1 MRLSLCSLYP
11 MLFCVL
17 LGTLTGNCFN
27 ADTFVDLILGIR
39 KFYVGSDAASVIF
52 VHPGDIYEDY
62 GDLRINHLIHTSSRL
77 LSRHYIMTVDVHFK
91 SLWKT
96 LKYYHEIIQPI
107 TIVILP
113 DFEAY
118 LEFVDA
124 VKVYSM
130 SFPVWFILFL
140 YTPDNNIH
148 DHCHKPIGNPFNLA
162 FDTQMLVLCNNEII
176 LREWYSIK
184 GDTVKIFDLAEWKDN
199 EGFEFISVIN
209 ENLMATVFTK
219 VFEELTSHL
228 NFTVNIVSQKLEYGI
243 RNRQTLIWS
252 GVMGEI
258 VYGRADFAIADVAL
272 TSFRICFVD
281 FTLPLVVSKINLYF
295 KEPGICGVKW
305 IGYFQTFSSR
315 TWVTII
321 MLITTAPLLLFF
333 MKTCRDQSRSTVDL
347 ISENFICIW
356 GIFCQQALIEFP
368 KSSSLR
374 VAYFTI
380 LLAAVLIMAHYS
392 AALIC
397 FLSACI
403 HVLPFQTLD
412 EFVNDGTYKLIVI
425 RDSADYDI
433 VTHEENPFYI
443 KLMKLM
449 KDESELPKTLIEG
462 FMQVCNEKNV
472 VFMATSAQKKSL
484 EKKLPCKLS
493 SITTERINNLAIILS
508 KDNPYTGVINYYLQ
522 KFLNNGMIMQ
532 EISTNNYFR
541 LINDVHRYYR
551 TSCVIFV
558 QSDNYDLKTTTLV
571 HTLSRELSQQRV
583 MIMTI
588 TFSNLMSKYNNYQ
601 KNIRLPLFVV
611 LLDTEETICEF
622 AKTTKGIKPIS
633 FPIWLVVFLQHLG
646 NPLKDYCTH
655 PANNIFNVDVSTQM
669 LILCY
674 NRPILVE
681 WYAIRDNYTKTF
693 DLATWSP
700 DRGLTLR
707 TQENLYARRSDMFG
721 DVVRVTVVN
730 NSPLVTLKNGTMDGF
745 FGLLLIELSKAMNFT
760 IKILD
765 PVDSFGSWDPQNG
778 WSGAIGKLV
787 NNEADI
793 GIAAFTVTN
802 DRLNDVDFSIPL
814 IRTQYRLY
822 LHEPITPYVQWFW
835 YFKVFSPGVCVKL
848 IMIIIIASILLTV
861 IKAKGFSMSII
872 SDNYIKVW
880 GIYCQQGLP
889 EFPIKSSMRLA
900 FFSIYVSSVIILSS
914 YFASLIS
921 YLALNTAKLPFS
933 TLEGYVEDGTYKLLV
948 LQNSAEY
955 DIPLYTKDPLLLKM
969 YELREDKEYLPFN
982 LFEGFKK
989 ICERMDLAFY
999 TTEVFKNYLS
1009 IYIQCELVYIN
1020 TGRIDNNAITLKKG
1034 SPYTGF
1040 INYHLRRF
1048 QLNGVVNKLKNK
1060 NPSTISMKSV
1070 GNFTVDI
1077 TDVTPILTIVI
1088 GSTVLSLFILII
1100 EKVYYSF
1107 KTPNFKNDE
1116 SITKFTYNLNVR
1128 NKLRKEYE
1136 KD

>member
-1 MRLSLCSLYP
+1 MS
-11 MLFCVL
+11 M
-17 LGTLTGNCFN
+17 
-27 ADTFVDLILGIR
+27 
-39 KFYVGSDAASVIF
+39 
-52 VHPGDIYEDY
+52 
-62 GDLRINHLIHTSSRL
+62 
-77 LSRHYIMTVDVHFK
+77 DVHFK
-91 SLWKT
+91 NLWRT

-107 TIVILP
+107 TTVILL

-148 DHCHKPIGNPFNLA
+148 DYCHEPIGNPFNLA

-184 GDTVKIFDLAEWKDN
+184 GETVKIFDLAEWKDD
-199 EGFEFISVIN
+199 EGFVPLTNLSLYERRKNMEGVVLRAVAIKNFISAIGN
-209 ENLMATVFTK
+209 QMATTYTK
-219 VFEELTSHL
+219 VFEELMSHL
-228 NFTVNIVSQKLEYGI
+228 NFTMNIVSQKLEYGM

-258 VYGRADFAIADVAL
+258 VYNRADFAVADMAL

-281 FTLPLVVSKINLYF
+281 FTLPLIISKINLYF
-295 KEPGICGVKW
+295 KEPGICGIKW
-305 IGYFQTFSSR
+305 IGYFQIFSSR

-321 MLITTAPLLLFF
+321 ILITTAPLLLFF
-333 MKTCRDQSRSTVDL
+333 MKICRDQSRSIVDL

-380 LLAAVLIMAHYS
+380 ILTAVLIMAHYS

-397 FLSACI
+397 FLTACT
-403 HVLPFQTLD
+403 HVLPFQTLN
-412 EFVNDGTYKLIVI
+412 EFIDDGTYKLIVI

-433 VTHEENPFYI
+433 VT
-443 KLMKLM
+443 
-449 KDESELPKTLIEG
+449 
-462 FMQVCNEKNV
+462 V
-472 VFMATSAQKKSL
+472 
-484 EKKLPCKLS
+484 S
-493 SITTERINNLAIILS
+493 SFSNQRIVAFN
-508 KDNPYTGVINYYLQ
+508 
-522 KFLNNGMIMQ
+522 
-532 EISTNNYFR
+532 
-541 LINDVHRYYR
+541 
-551 TSCVIFV
+551 
-558 QSDNYDLKTTTLV
+558 LKTTTLV
-571 HTLSRELSQQRV
+571 HTLSRELSRQRI

-588 TFSNLMSKYNNYQ
+588 TFSNLMSKYNDYQ

-611 LLDTEETICEF
+611 FLDIEDTMCKF
-622 AKTTKGIKPIS
+622 AKITKSIKPIS
-633 FPIWLVVFLQHLG
+633 FPIWLIVFLQHLG
-646 NPLKDYCTH
+646 NPLKDYCMH
-655 PANNIFNVDVSTQM
+655 PADNIFNVDVSTQM

-681 WYAIRDNYTKTF
+681 WYAIRDNYTRTF

-700 DRGLTLR
+700 DRGLILR

-730 NSPLVTLKNGTMDGF
+730 NSPLVSLKNGTMDGF
-745 FGLLLIELSKAMNFT
+745 FGLLLIELSKVMNFT

-802 DRLNDVDFSIPL
+802 DRLNNIDFTIPL
-814 IRTQYRLY
+814 IRTEYRLY
-822 LHEPITPYVQWFW
+822 LHQPITPYVQWFW
-835 YFKVFSPGVCVKL
+835 YFKVFSPGVWGTL
-848 IMIIIIASILLTV
+848 IMLIIIASILLTV

-889 EFPIKSSMRLA
+889 
-900 FFSIYVSSVIILSS
+900 VIILSI

-921 YLALNTAKLPFS
+921 YLALNTATLPFS
-933 TLEGYVEDGTYKLLV
+933 TLEGYIEDGTYKLLV

-955 DIPLYTKDPLLLKM
+955 DIPRYTKDPLLLKM
-969 YELREDKEYLPFN
+969 YESREDKEYLPFN
-982 LFEGFKK
+982 LIEGFKK

-999 TTEVFKNYLS
+999 TTEVFKNYMS

-1048 QLNGVVNKLKNK
+1048 QLNGVINKLQNK
-1060 NPSTISMKSV
+1060 NPSKIPIKGSI

-1077 TDVTPILTIVI
+1077 TDVTPILTIVV
-1088 GSTVLSLFILII
+1088 GSTVLSLFVLLI

-1107 KTPNFKNDE
+1107 KTPNSKNNE

-1136 KD
+1136 KN

>member
-1 MRLSLCSLYP
+1 
-11 MLFCVL
+11 
-17 LGTLTGNCFN
+17 
-27 ADTFVDLILGIR
+27 
-39 KFYVGSDAASVIF
+39 
-52 VHPGDIYEDY
+52 
-62 GDLRINHLIHTSSRL
+62 
-77 LSRHYIMTVDVHFK
+77 MTVDVHFK
-91 SLWKT
+91 KLWKT
-96 LKYYHEIIQPI
+96 LRYYHEIIQPI
-107 TIVILP
+107 IIVILP

-118 LEFVDA
+118 LEFADA

-148 DHCHKPIGNPFNLA
+148 DHCHEPIGNPFNLA
-162 FDTQMLVLCNNEII
+162 FDTQMLVLCHNEII
-176 LREWYSIK
+176 LREWYSVK
-184 GDTVKIFDLAEWKDN
+184 GDTVKIFDLAEWKDD
-199 EGFEFISVIN
+199 EGFVPLTNLSLYERRKNMEGVVLRAVAAKNIISAIDGN
-209 ENLMATVFTK
+209 QMATMYTK
-219 VFEELTSHL
+219 VLEELTSHL
-228 NFTVNIVSQKLEYGI
+228 NFTMNIVSQKLEHGM

-258 VYGRADFAIADVAL
+258 VYDRADFAIADMAL

-281 FTLPLVVSKINLYF
+281 FTLPLIVSKINLYI

-380 LLAAVLIMAHYS
+380 ILTAVLIMAHYS

-397 FLSACI
+397 FLTACTY
-403 HVLPFQTLD
+403 VLPFQTLD
-412 EFVNDGTYKLIVI
+412 EFTDDGTYKLIVI

-433 VTHEENPFYI
+433 VT
-443 KLMKLM
+443 
-449 KDESELPKTLIEG
+449 
-462 FMQVCNEKNV
+462 VCNERNV
-472 VFMATSAQKKSL
+472 AFMAMSVQKKSI
-484 EKKLPCKLS
+484 EKEIPCKLS
-493 SITTERINNLAIILS
+493 SITTERMTNLAMMLS

-522 KFLNNGMIMQ
+522 KFLDNGMIM
-532 EISTNNYFR
+532 R
-541 LINDVHRYYR
+541 LRETYSSQLAEDKIFKPVHLFN
-551 TSCVIFV
+551 VIPILAILC
-558 QSDNYDLKTTTLV
+558 DLKTTTLV

-588 TFSNLMSKYNNYQ
+588 TFSNLMSKYNDYQ
-601 KNIRLPLFVV
+601 KNVRLPLFVV
-611 LLDTEETICEF
+611 LLDTEETMCEF
-622 AKTTKGIKPIS
+622 ANTTKGIKPIS
-633 FPIWLVVFLQHLG
+633 FPIWLVVFLQHPG

-674 NRPILVE
+674 NRPIIVE
-681 WYAIRDNYTKTF
+681 WYVIRDNYIRTF

-700 DRGLTLR
+700 DKGLILR

-730 NSPLVTLKNGTMDGF
+730 NSPLVSLKNGTMGGF
-745 FGLLLIELSKAMNFT
+745 FGSLLIELSKVMNFT

-802 DRLNDVDFSIPL
+802 DRLNAIDFTIPL

-835 YFKVFSPGVCVKL
+835 YFKVFSPGVWGTL

-861 IKAKGFSMSII
+861 IKTKGFSMSII
-872 SDNYIKVW
+872 FDNYIKVW

-889 EFPIKSSMRLA
+889 
-900 FFSIYVSSVIILSS
+900 VIILST

-955 DIPLYTKDPLLLKM
+955 DIPLYSKDPLLLKM
-969 YELREDKEYLPFN
+969 YESREDKDYLPFN
-982 LFEGFKK
+982 LSEGFKK
-989 ICERMDLAFY
+989 ICERMDLVFL
-999 TTEVFKNYLS
+999 TTEVFKNYMS
-1009 IYIQCELVYIN
+1009 IYIQCELVYID

-1048 QLNGVVNKLKNK
+1048 QLNGVINKLQNK
-1060 NPSTISMKSV
+1060 NPLKMPTKGLI
-1070 GNFTVDI
+1070 GNFIVDI
-1077 TDVTPILTIVI
+1077 TDVTPILTIVA

-1107 KTPNFKNDE
+1107 KSPNSKNNE

-1128 NKLRKEYE
+1128 NELRKELRLEEFY
-1136 KD
+1136 KKSIDY